1 MRLRQVRDAREL
13 LWKKGPVMSTP
24 IRVAVLWHD
33 TVTTELLT
41 QKTVEAGE
49 DLRCDLVLPDTAGL
63 GDRHTLFSPDGDGGW
78 RLNPTPA
85 MGGHIDQAGRRITLD
100 SQRPLALTEGD
111 WGQLD
116 LGVVHLFFRVGS
128 EAVAVPGGASLAAV
142 STPLLGSLLGAM
154 TVHLGLLIVAFL
166 LFDEEPQLT
175 TIPQIDR
182 FASHFSEAPQQEI
195 EEAMESES
203 LTEDIAP
210 AMPEK
215 ESSFGDTQEAETP
228 TLVKNENPEPVKR
241 VKSTALMQALSA
253 RSGVLKNVF
262 GAKEGLTSKLDHA
275 MEGVGDRI
283 VQAGGGGLGLRGTGG
298 PGGGGK
304 TFGVIGGRGP
314 GFGTTG
320 AGGRRTKSRLRRK
333 TKKRRVVH
341 KKVQVVGGQF
351 CKSGDIQR
359 VVRARS
365 RGVQYCYDK
374 ALAANP
380 ELAGKLMV
388 SWRIG
393 LDGRVAAVRV
403 ESNTLGSR
411 DVAGCVQRAIKRWRF
426 PKPEGGQCQ
435 IRYPFVFSAGL

>member
-1 MRLRQVRDAREL
+1 
-13 LWKKGPVMSTP
+13 MSTP

-41 QKTVEAGE
+41 QRSVEVGE

-63 GDRHTLFSPDGDGGW
+63 GGRHTLFSPDGDGGW

-166 LFDEEPQLT
+166 LFDEEPQFAK
-175 TIPQIDR
+175 IPDDER
-182 FASHFSEAPQQEI
+182 FVSIFTEAPQQEI

-203 LTEDIAP
+203 LTEDVAP

-215 ESSFGDTQEAETP
+215 ESSFGRKDEAETP
-228 TLVKNENPEPVKR
+228 KLKR
-241 VKSTALMQALSA
+241 VEGEQAKSVREVARTALISTLSQKG
-253 RSGVLKNVF
+253 GVLEDVMGNRD
-262 GAKEGLTSKLDHA
+262 GLINKLNQGMAGTHD
-275 MEGVGDRI
+275 VV
-283 VQAGGGGLGLRGTGG
+283 VQAGGDGFGLHGLRG
-298 PGGGGK
+298 GGGGG
-304 TFGVIGGRGP
+304 TTIGVIGGRGP
-314 GFGTTG
+314 GFGTGIG

-333 TKKRRVVH
+333 TKKRRVVP
-341 KKVQVVGGQF
+341 KTPKVIGGQF